1 MDPKIPHNELD
12 DNDARVLWNKINQII
27 DLAHSSAQHG
37 SASCHS
43 IYALA
48 RDCRD
53 LLVIDQAGRE
63 MMRRF
68 QDDSTTVMGLNF
80 PESVQSLARHNR
92 KIEAIKEL
100 RVHTGCGLKEA
111 KDAVELWMANNVGT
125 F

>member
-27 DLAHSSAQHG
+27 DLAHLAAQNS

-43 IYALA
+43 IYAIA

-80 PESVQSLARHNR
+80 PESVQSLARLNR
-92 KIEAIKEL
+92 RIDAIKEL
-100 RVHTGCGLKEA
+100 RSHAACSLKEA
-111 KDAVELWMANNVGT
+111 KDAVELWMAHNVD
-125 F
+125 

>member
-1 MDPKIPHNELD
+1 MEPKIPHNELD

-27 DLAHSSAQHG
+27 DLAHAAAQHG
-37 SASCHS
+37 SSNCHS

-53 LLVIDQAGRE
+53 LLLTDQAGRE
-63 MMRRF
+63 MMRRL
-68 QDDSTTVMGLNF
+68 QDNSTTVMGLNF

-92 KIEAIKEL
+92 LIEAIKEL
-100 RVHTGCGLKEA
+100 RAHTGCGLKEA
-111 KDAVELWMANNVGT
+111 KDAVETWMAQNVPK

>member
-1 MDPKIPHNELD
+1 MEPKIPHNELEN
-12 DNDARVLWNKINQII
+12 NDARVLWNKINQII
-27 DLAHSSAQHG
+27 DLAHAAAQHG
-37 SASCHS
+37 SANCHS

-53 LLVIDQAGRE
+53 LLLIDQAGRE
-63 MMRRF
+63 MLRRF
-68 QDDSTTVMGLNF
+68 QDNSTTVLGLNF

-100 RVHTGCGLKEA
+100 RIHTGCGLKEA
-111 KDAVELWMANNVGT
+111 KDAVELWSVNNVSS

>member
-1 MDPKIPHNELD
+1 MEPKISHNELD

-27 DLAHSSAQHG
+27 DLAHAAAQHG
-37 SASCHS
+37 SSNCHS
-43 IYALA
+43 IYAIA

-53 LLVIDQAGRE
+53 LLLTDQAGRE
-63 MMRRF
+63 MMRRL
-68 QDDSTTVMGLNF
+68 QDNSTTVMGLNF

-92 KIEAIKEL
+92 LIEAIKEL

-111 KDAVELWMANNVGT
+111 KDAVETWMAHNVPK